1 MSRLEKHLSYLLR
14 HSKDEIE
21 IDKNGWVD
29 IDEILEKVNIPVD
42 TLYAVVK
49 NSSKKRF
56 SINEDNTKIRAN
68 QGHSIDVDVEL
79 REMTPPK
86 KLYHGTAKRFLESI
100 LKDGLLPM
108 KRQHVHLS
116 EDTNTASNVGARH
129 GSVIIFEIDC
139 HQMTSD
145 GHKFFLSENNV
156 WLTEKIPLKYIRIK
170 R

>member
-116 EDTNTASNVGARH
+116 EDTNLLNL
-129 GSVIIFEIDC
+129 
-139 HQMTSD
+139 QL
-145 GHKFFLSENNV
+145 FLEN
-156 WLTEKIPLKYIRIK
+156 
-170 R
+170 